1 MTSERN
7 VQSVK
12 EWRHPRGFANLLRKE
27 NRAWW
32 GTRRWWLNAL
42 VWTGLIC
49 GLMANMLFVPTIAAL
64 ASEAEIEQAGGLTAY
79 IVQMGAGV
87 LFEFGAV
94 ALAIGVVILTQ
105 DAILGERQN
114 GLTEWLLSQP
124 VTRQAY
130 LLAKLVA
137 NSLAVLV
144 LLVGLPAAIGYGL
157 LSIRLGAAFPIPPFL
172 MGVGALTLHTLFYLT
187 LTLSLGIFF
196 NSRAPILGVALG
208 SALGGAL
215 LGSLFQPLLYVTP
228 WMLPKVSALVA
239 NSQAVPASM
248 LWAPLAAALLWSL
261 LLVGVALVRLE
272 QMEF

>member
-1 MTSERN
+1 MSANLEF
-7 VQSVK
+7 QSVK
-12 EWRHPRGFANLLRKE
+12 EWHSLRGFTNLLRKE

-32 GTRRWWLNAL
+32 GTRRWWINAL
-42 VWTGLIC
+42 IWSGLIG
-49 GLMANMLFVPTIAAL
+49 GLMMNMLFVPTIANL

-94 ALAIGVVILTQ
+94 ALAIGVVVLTQ

-144 LLVGLPAAIGYGL
+144 LLVGLPTVIGYGL
-157 LSIRLGAAFPIPPFL
+157 LSIRLGTAFPLPSFL
-172 MGVGALTLHTLFYLT
+172 MGVGAMTLHTLFYLT
-187 LTLSLGIFF
+187 LTLALGTMF
-196 NSRAPILGVALG
+196 NNRAPVLGLGLG
-208 SALGGAL
+208 SALGGAM
-215 LGSLFQPLLYVTP
+215 LGSLFQPLLYITP
-228 WMLPKVSALVA
+228 WMLPKISALIA
-239 NSQAVPASM
+239 NNQAMPATVVW
-248 LWAPLAAALLWSL
+248 LPLAAALLWSVL
-261 LLVGVALVRLE
+261 FICVALLRLE
-272 QMEF
+272 RMEF